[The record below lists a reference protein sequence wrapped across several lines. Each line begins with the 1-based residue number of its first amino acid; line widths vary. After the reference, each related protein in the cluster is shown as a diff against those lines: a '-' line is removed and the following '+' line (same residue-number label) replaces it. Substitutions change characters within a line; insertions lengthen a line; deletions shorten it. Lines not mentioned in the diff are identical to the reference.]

1 MGVGK
6 GSVDGAVVMGL
17 KPPMLAK
24 VRERETRGEAV
35 GQRGLRSGDSGLW
48 IKTELNGGH
57 HLIRLVSVLLAV
69 AVNSVT

>member
-6 GSVDGAVVMGL
+6 GSVAGAVVMGL
-17 KPPMLAK
+17 KPMLAK

>member
-17 KPPMLAK
+17 KPMLAK